1 MEAFTMLRRM
11 DIGKVLVPVSGNG
24 VDSEVIGLACEIAEK
39 NGATVYVVYVI
50 EVDRSMPLDA
60 PDVAKTSV
68 AEDILVRAEDI
79 ARADGYQIDTGLIQ
93 AREAGAAIVE
103 EARDGGVDLI
113 VMGVGYRRRLARRP
127 GEFDIGD
134 TTSHVLREAPCH
146 VILYRAPLEAE
157 DTE

>member
-1 MEAFTMLRRM
+1 MLRRM

-24 VDSEVIGLACEIAEK
+24 VDSEVIRLACEIAEE
-39 NGATVYVVYVI
+39 NSASVYVVYVI
-50 EVDRSMPLDA
+50 EVDRSMSLDA
-60 PDVAKTSV
+60 PDEAKTSAAEEILAH
-68 AEDILVRAEDI
+68 AEDL
-79 ARADGYQIDTGLIQ
+79 AREDGYQIDTGLIQ

-103 EARDGGVDLI
+103 EARDGCADLI

-146 VILYRAPLEAE
+146 VILYRAPLVAE
-157 DTE
+157 DGE

>member
-1 MEAFTMLRRM
+1 M

-24 VDSEVIGLACEIAEK
+24 VDAEVIRLACEIAEE
-39 NGATVYVVYVI
+39 NSASVYVVFVI

-60 PDVAKTSV
+60 PDEEKTS
-68 AEDILVRAEDI
+68 AADEILARAEDL
-79 ARADGYQIDTGLIQ
+79 AREDGYQIDTGLIQ

-103 EARDGGVDLI
+103 EAKDGNVDLI

-127 GEFDIGD
+127 GEFDIGE

-146 VILYRAPLEAE
+146 VILYRAPLVAE
-157 DTE
+157 DNQ